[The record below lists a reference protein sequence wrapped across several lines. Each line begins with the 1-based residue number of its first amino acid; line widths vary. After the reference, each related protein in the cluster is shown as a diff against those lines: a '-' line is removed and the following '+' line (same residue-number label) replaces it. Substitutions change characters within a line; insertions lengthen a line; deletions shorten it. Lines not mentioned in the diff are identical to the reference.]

1 MCKIT
6 LDSKKKC
13 VQSIRMPNPLLNQI
27 ERNIVEDNIIKDIR
41 NIHRTKKEKDNGTDD
56 TLNI

>member
-1 MCKIT
+1 
-6 LDSKKKC
+6 
-13 VQSIRMPNPLLNQI
+13 MPNPLLNRI

-41 NIHRTKKEKDNGTDD
+41 NIYRTKKEKDNGTDD

>member
-1 MCKIT
+1 
-6 LDSKKKC
+6 
-13 VQSIRMPNPLLNQI
+13 MPNPLLNQI